1 MKTAEELYK
10 KGLDLSDF
18 QHYPDGLLGFD
29 EFKAVLELHDAEIK
43 EEAMSKKEFEEI
55 MLVHFNTYNLNDIE
69 NWRKGVDDVWG
80 RIEENYISK
89 TEIKSL
95 LKKQRENCK
104 LEFELTNSPN
114 SIYAPERTSTLPL
127 CRVNPSR
134 AGGGSV

>member
-1 MKTAEELYK
+1 MKNAEELYK

-18 QHYPDGLLGFD
+18 QHYPDGLLDFD

-43 EEAMSKKEFEEI
+43 GQIMSKKEFEEI

-69 NWRKGVDDVWG
+69 NWRRGVDDVWG

-114 SIYAPERTSTLPL
+114 SILHAPEPKDKL
-127 CRVNPSR
+127 
-134 AGGGSV
+134 